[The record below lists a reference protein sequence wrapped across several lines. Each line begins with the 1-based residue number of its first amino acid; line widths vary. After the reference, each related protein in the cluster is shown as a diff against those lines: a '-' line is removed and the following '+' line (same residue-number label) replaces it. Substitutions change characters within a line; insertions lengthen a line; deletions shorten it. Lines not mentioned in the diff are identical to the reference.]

1 MLCTGKPFR
10 FDRTVDG
17 TDVDGAQA
25 AGELGDAQHVAVD
38 DLLRLM
44 RAEPAVAVEEAIAAC
59 ERDASLADSW
69 VPHVYLVAAYALL
82 GNVAKVQGERA
93 QLLTQRPAF
102 SINDFKALR
111 VSDVPAYLQ
120 RTEAHLYAGLRK
132 AGIPE
137 N

>member
-10 FDRTVDG
+10 FDRTADG

-69 VPHVYLVAAYALL
+69 V
-82 GNVAKVQGERA
+82 R
-93 QLLTQRPAF
+93 T
-102 SINDFKALR
+102 SILSR
-111 VSDVPAYLQ
+111 
-120 RTEAHLYAGLRK
+120 RTPCLATWPKCKPKE
-132 AGIPE
+132 PSC
-137 N
+137 